1 MHNNY
6 SHTRFM
12 SKNEKK
18 KKEKE
23 KPVMGQLSTICTA

>member
-12 SKNEKK
+12 SKNEK